1 MKNNSRSHRP
11 RRARI
16 NPARWTIYAT
26 AGAATAVVCAPSAEG
41 DIHHFDVNESFDARN
56 TSHTYQFERFGLVPG
71 AALYFL
77 HAAGANGGR
86 AAFFIGATNSA
97 HTATGQFVGIQSNGF
112 TYVGKISSN
121 LNVSTL
127 PGFLPSNGKL
137 ASLASGA
144 GFPNSQWLDAGTG
157 FIAFRFNLGAGREYG
172 WARVR
177 MDEGIPFHPFT
188 LIDYAFA
195 DPGESIS
202 TGQVPEPGSL
212 GLLALGGAGLLAWR
226 QKRAKAK
233 ASAV

>member
-1 MKNNSRSHRP
+1 MKHNSHSRRQ

-16 NPARWTIYAT
+16 NPARWATYAT
-26 AGAATAVVCAPSAEG
+26 AGAATALACASSAEG

-56 TSHTYQFERFGLVPG
+56 TSHTFQFGSFGLVPG

-77 HAAGANGGR
+77 HAAGAMGGR
-86 AAFFIGATNSA
+86 AAFVIGATNSA
-97 HTATGQFVGIQSNGF
+97 HTATGQFVGVASNGF
-112 TYVGKISSN
+112 TYVGKLSSG

-188 LIDYAFA
+188 VIDYAFA
-195 DPGESIS
+195 DPGESIH

-226 QKRAKAK
+226 KKRAKVMATE
-233 ASAV
+233 V